1 LKKTKILITG
11 FPHTGTSILKS
22 KFGECSNL
30 YEVPF
35 ETPFVRPEDIHY
47 SGDKENILIKYPML
61 PIDIRA
67 GGIAYTRHPDSR
79 YYEYTII
86 MVIRNPWNV
95 YTGMVKAGS
104 NPLNN
109 LTVDG
114 GSNDYYSKVEEY
126 EVSAELFM
134 QVQNNNF
141 PNIYAIQYEDFFPNN
156 FEKLRELM
164 DKLNLEYTEEIFTN
178 RTKDYI
184 HWPGKEY
191 ANIKNN
197 EDYQSDRYAYRTWQ
211 INQPFQNMNGEV
223 NIPDE
228 LSDILENSPIIK
240 QLGYT
245 DPRKIK

>member
-1 LKKTKILITG
+1 MKKTKILVTG
-11 FPHTGTSILKS
+11 FPHSGTSILKS

-30 YEVPF
+30 HEVPF
-35 ETPFVRPEDIHY
+35 ETAFVRPEDIHY

-61 PIDIRA
+61 PVDIRA

-95 YTGMVKAGS
+95 YTGMIKAGS
-104 NPLNN
+104 NPMNN

-114 GSNDYYSKVEEY
+114 GNSEYHSKVEEY
-126 EVSAELFM
+126 EVAAELFR
-134 QVQNNNF
+134 QARDNNY
-141 PNIYAIQYEDFFPNN
+141 PNIYAIRYEDFFPNN

-164 DKLNLEYTEEIFTN
+164 DKLNLQYTEELFTN

-211 INQPFQNMNGEV
+211 INQPFQNMNSEV

-228 LSDILENSPIIK
+228 LSDILKNSNIV
-240 QLGYT
+240 QELGYS
-245 DPRKIK
+245 DPRITR

>member
-1 LKKTKILITG
+1 LKKTKILVTG
-11 FPHTGTSILKS
+11 FPHSGTSILKS

-30 YEVPF
+30 HEVPF
-35 ETPFVRPEDIHY
+35 ETAFVRPEDIHY

-95 YTGMVKAGS
+95 YTGMIKTGS

-114 GSNDYYSKVEEY
+114 GNSEYHSKVEEY
-126 EVSAELFM
+126 EVAAELFM
-134 QVQNNNF
+134 QARDNNF
-141 PNIYAIQYEDFFPNN
+141 PNIHAIRYEDFFPNN
-156 FEKLRELM
+156 FQKLRELM
-164 DKLNLEYTEEIFTN
+164 DTLNLEYTEEIFTN

-191 ANIKNN
+191 ANIKDG

-211 INQPFQNMNGEV
+211 INQPFQNMNSVV
-223 NIPDE
+223 NIPEE
-228 LSDILENSPIIK
+228 LNKILSESEIIK
-240 QLGYT
+240 KLGYS
-245 DPRKIK
+245 DPRITD

>member
-1 LKKTKILITG
+1 MKKTKILVTG
-11 FPHTGTSILKS
+11 FPHSGTSILKS
-22 KFGECSNL
+22 KLGECSNL
-30 YEVPF
+30 HEVPF
-35 ETPFVRPEDIHY
+35 ETAFVRPEDMHY

-95 YTGMVKAGS
+95 YTGMIKAGS
-104 NPLNN
+104 NPMNN

-114 GSNDYYSKVEEY
+114 GNSEYHSKVEEY
-126 EVSAELFM
+126 EVAAELFR
-134 QVQNNNF
+134 QARDNNY
-141 PNIYAIQYEDFFPNN
+141 PNIYAIRYEDFFPNN

-164 DKLNLEYTEEIFTN
+164 DKLNLQYTEELFTN

-211 INQPFQNMNGEV
+211 INQPFQNMNSEV

-228 LSDILENSPIIK
+228 LSDILKNSNIV
-240 QLGYT
+240 QELGYS
-245 DPRKIK
+245 DPRITD

>member
-1 LKKTKILITG
+1 MKKTKILVTG
-11 FPHTGTSILKS
+11 FPHSGTSILKS

-30 YEVPF
+30 HEVPF
-35 ETPFVRPEDIHY
+35 ETAFVRPEDIHY

-95 YTGMVKAGS
+95 YTGMIKTGS

-114 GSNDYYSKVEEY
+114 GNSEYHSKVEEY
-126 EVSAELFM
+126 EVAAELFM
-134 QVQNNNF
+134 QARDNNF
-141 PNIYAIQYEDFFPNN
+141 PNIHAIRYEDFFPNN
-156 FEKLRELM
+156 FQKLRELM
-164 DKLNLEYTEEIFTN
+164 DTLNLEYTEEIFTN

-191 ANIKNN
+191 ANIKDG

-211 INQPFQNMNGEV
+211 INQPFQNMNSVV
-223 NIPDE
+223 NIPEE
-228 LSDILENSPIIK
+228 LNKILSESEIIK
-240 QLGYT
+240 KLGYS
-245 DPRKIK
+245 DPRITD

>member
-1 LKKTKILITG
+1 LKKTKILVTG
-11 FPHTGTSILKS
+11 FPHSGTSILKS
-22 KFGECSNL
+22 KLGECSNL
-30 YEVPF
+30 HEVPF
-35 ETPFVRPEDIHY
+35 ETAFVRPEDMHY

-95 YTGMVKAGS
+95 YTGMIKAGS
-104 NPLNN
+104 NPMNN

-114 GSNDYYSKVEEY
+114 GNSEYHSKVEEY
-126 EVSAELFM
+126 EVAAELFR
-134 QVQNNNF
+134 QARDNNY
-141 PNIYAIQYEDFFPNN
+141 PNIYAIRYEDFFPNN

-164 DKLNLEYTEEIFTN
+164 DKLNLQYTEELFTN

-211 INQPFQNMNGEV
+211 INQPFQNMNSEV

-228 LSDILENSPIIK
+228 LSDILKNSNII
-240 QLGYT
+240 QEFGYS
-245 DPRKIK
+245 DPRTIG

>member
-1 LKKTKILITG
+1 MKKTKILVTG
-11 FPHTGTSILKS
+11 FPHSGTSILKS

-30 YEVPF
+30 HEVPF
-35 ETPFVRPEDIHY
+35 ETAFVRPEDIHY

-61 PIDIRA
+61 PVDIRA

-95 YTGMVKAGS
+95 YTGMIKAGS
-104 NPLNN
+104 NPMNN

-114 GSNDYYSKVEEY
+114 GNSEYHSKLEEY
-126 EVSAELFM
+126 EVAAELFR
-134 QVQNNNF
+134 QARDNNY
-141 PNIYAIQYEDFFPNN
+141 PNIYAIRYEDFFPNN

-164 DKLNLEYTEEIFTN
+164 DKLNLQYTEELFTN

-211 INQPFQNMNGEV
+211 INQPFQNMNSEV

-228 LSDILENSPIIK
+228 LSDILKNSNIV
-240 QLGYT
+240 QELGYS
-245 DPRKIK
+245 DPRISG

>member
-1 LKKTKILITG
+1 MKKTKILVTG
-11 FPHTGTSILKS
+11 FPHSGTSILKS
-22 KFGECSNL
+22 KLGECSNL
-30 YEVPF
+30 HEVPF
-35 ETPFVRPEDIHY
+35 ETAFVRPEDMHY

-95 YTGMVKAGS
+95 YTGIIKAGS
-104 NPLNN
+104 NPMNN

-114 GSNDYYSKVEEY
+114 GNSEYHSKVEEY
-126 EVSAELFM
+126 EVAAELFR
-134 QVQNNNF
+134 QARDNNY
-141 PNIYAIQYEDFFPNN
+141 PNIYAIRYEDFFPNN

-164 DKLNLEYTEEIFTN
+164 DKLNLQYTEELFTN

-211 INQPFQNMNGEV
+211 INQPFQNMNSEV

-228 LSDILENSPIIK
+228 LSDILKNSNIV
-240 QLGYT
+240 QELGYS
-245 DPRKIK
+245 DPRITR

>member
-1 LKKTKILITG
+1 LKKTKILVTG
-11 FPHTGTSILKS
+11 FPHSGTSILKS

-30 YEVPF
+30 HEVPF
-35 ETPFVRPEDIHY
+35 ETAFVRPEDIHY

-95 YTGMVKAGS
+95 YTGMIKAGS

-114 GSNDYYSKVEEY
+114 GNSEYHSKVEEY
-126 EVSAELFM
+126 EVAAELFM
-134 QVQNNNF
+134 QARDNNF
-141 PNIYAIQYEDFFPNN
+141 PNIHAIRYEDFFPNN
-156 FEKLRELM
+156 FQKLRELM
-164 DKLNLEYTEEIFTN
+164 DTLNLEYTEEIFTN

-191 ANIKNN
+191 ANIKDG

-211 INQPFQNMNGEV
+211 INQPFQNMNSVV
-223 NIPDE
+223 NIPEE
-228 LSDILENSPIIK
+228 LNKILSESEIIK
-240 QLGYT
+240 KLGYS
-245 DPRKIK
+245 DPRITD

>member
-1 LKKTKILITG
+1 LKKTKILVTG
-11 FPHTGTSILKS
+11 FPHSGTSILKS
-22 KFGECSNL
+22 KLGECSNL
-30 YEVPF
+30 HEVPF
-35 ETPFVRPEDIHY
+35 ETAFVRPEDMHY

-95 YTGMVKAGS
+95 YTGMIKAGS
-104 NPLNN
+104 NPMNN

-114 GSNDYYSKVEEY
+114 GNSEYHSKVEEY
-126 EVSAELFM
+126 EVAAELFR
-134 QVQNNNF
+134 QARDNNY
-141 PNIYAIQYEDFFPNN
+141 PNIYAIRYEDFFPNN

-164 DKLNLEYTEEIFTN
+164 DKLNLQYTEELFTN

-211 INQPFQNMNGEV
+211 INQPFQNMNSEV

-228 LSDILENSPIIK
+228 LSDILKNSNIV
-240 QLGYT
+240 QELGYS
-245 DPRKIK
+245 DPRITG

>member
-1 LKKTKILITG
+1 LKKTKILVTG
-11 FPHTGTSILKS
+11 FPHSGTSILKS
-22 KFGECSNL
+22 KLGECSNL
-30 YEVPF
+30 HEVPF
-35 ETPFVRPEDIHY
+35 ETAFVRPEDIHY

-61 PIDIRA
+61 PVDIRA

-95 YTGMVKAGS
+95 YTGMIKAGS
-104 NPLNN
+104 NPMNN

-114 GSNDYYSKVEEY
+114 GNSEYHSKVEEY
-126 EVSAELFM
+126 EVAAELFR
-134 QVQNNNF
+134 QARDNNY
-141 PNIYAIQYEDFFPNN
+141 PNIYAIRYEDFFPNN

-164 DKLNLEYTEEIFTN
+164 DKLNLQYTEELFTN

-211 INQPFQNMNGEV
+211 INQPFQNMNSEV

-228 LSDILENSPIIK
+228 LSDILKNSNIV
-240 QLGYT
+240 QELGYS
-245 DPRKIK
+245 DPRITR

>member
-1 LKKTKILITG
+1 MKKTKILVTG
-11 FPHTGTSILKS
+11 FPHSGTSILKS
-22 KFGECSNL
+22 KLGECSNL
-30 YEVPF
+30 HEVPF
-35 ETPFVRPEDIHY
+35 ETAFVRPEDMHY

-95 YTGMVKAGS
+95 YTGMIKAGS
-104 NPLNN
+104 NPMNN

-114 GSNDYYSKVEEY
+114 GNSEYHSKVEEY
-126 EVSAELFM
+126 EVAAELFR
-134 QVQNNNF
+134 QARDNNY
-141 PNIYAIQYEDFFPNN
+141 PNIYAIRYEDFFPNN

-164 DKLNLEYTEEIFTN
+164 DKLNLQYTEELFTN

-211 INQPFQNMNGEV
+211 INQPFQNMNSEV

-228 LSDILENSPIIK
+228 LSDILKNSNIV
-240 QLGYT
+240 QELGYS
-245 DPRKIK
+245 DPRITG

>member
-1 LKKTKILITG
+1 LKKTKILVTG

-22 KFGECSNL
+22 KLGECYNL

-47 SGDKENILIKYPML
+47 SGDKQNVLIKYPML
-61 PIDIRA
+61 PVDIRA

-95 YTGMVKAGS
+95 YSGIIKAGS
-104 NPLNN
+104 NPLNS
-109 LTVDG
+109 LSVDG
-114 GSNDYYSKVEEY
+114 GNSEYHAKIEEY
-126 EVSAELFM
+126 LVAAELFR
-134 QVQNNNF
+134 QVRDNNYS
-141 PNIYAIQYEDFFPNN
+141 NIYAIRYEDFFPNN

-164 DKLNLEYTEEIFTN
+164 DTLELDYTEEIFTN

-184 HWPGKEY
+184 HWPNRHY
-191 ANIKNN
+191 ANIK
-197 EDYQSDRYAYRTWQ
+197 DDKTYKSDRYAYRTWQ

-223 NIPDE
+223 DIPEE
-228 LSDILENSPIIK
+228 LNKILTESDIIK
-240 QLGYT
+240 ELGYS
-245 DPRKIK
+245 DPRN

>member
-1 LKKTKILITG
+1 LKKTKILVTG

-22 KFGECSNL
+22 KLGECSNL

-109 LTVDG
+109 LKVDS

-126 EVSAELFM
+126 EVSAELFR
-134 QVQNNNF
+134 QARGNNF
-141 PNIYAIQYEDFFPNN
+141 PNIHAIRYEDFFPNN

-191 ANIKNN
+191 ANIKDG
-197 EDYQSDRYAYRTWQ
+197 EDYKSDRYAYRTWQ
-211 INQPFQNMNGEV
+211 INQPFQNMNGHID
-223 NIPDE
+223 IPEE
-228 LSDILENSPIIK
+228 LSERLENSEIIK
-240 QLGYT
+240 KLGYT

>member
-1 LKKTKILITG
+1 LKKTKILVTG
-11 FPHTGTSILKS
+11 FPHSGTSILKS
-22 KFGECSNL
+22 KLGECSNL
-30 YEVPF
+30 HEVPF
-35 ETPFVRPEDIHY
+35 ETAFVRPEDMHY

-95 YTGMVKAGS
+95 YTGMIKAGS
-104 NPLNN
+104 NPMNN

-114 GSNDYYSKVEEY
+114 GNSEYHSKVEEY
-126 EVSAELFM
+126 EVAAELFR
-134 QVQNNNF
+134 QARDNNY
-141 PNIYAIQYEDFFPNN
+141 PNIYAIRYEDFFPNN

-164 DKLNLEYTEEIFTN
+164 DKLNLQYTEELFTN

-211 INQPFQNMNGEV
+211 INQPFQNMNSEV

-228 LSDILENSPIIK
+228 LSDILKNSNIV
-240 QLGYT
+240 QELGYS
-245 DPRKIK
+245 DPRITR

>member
-1 LKKTKILITG
+1 LKKTKILVTG
-11 FPHTGTSILKS
+11 FPHSGTSILKS

-30 YEVPF
+30 HEVPF
-35 ETPFVRPEDIHY
+35 ETAFVRPEDIHY

-114 GSNDYYSKVEEY
+114 GNSEYHSKVEEY
-126 EVSAELFM
+126 EVAAELFM
-134 QVQNNNF
+134 QARDNNF
-141 PNIYAIQYEDFFPNN
+141 PNIHAIRYEDFFPNN
-156 FEKLRELM
+156 FQKLRELM
-164 DKLNLEYTEEIFTN
+164 DTLNLEYTEEIFTN

-191 ANIKNN
+191 ANIKDG

-211 INQPFQNMNGEV
+211 INQPFQNMNSVV
-223 NIPDE
+223 NIPEE
-228 LSDILENSPIIK
+228 LNKILSESEIIK
-240 QLGYT
+240 KLGYS
-245 DPRKIK
+245 DPRITD

>member
-1 LKKTKILITG
+1 LKKTKILVTG

-22 KFGECSNL
+22 KLGECSNL

-47 SGDKENILIKYPML
+47 SGDRENILIKYPML
-61 PIDIRA
+61 PVDIRA

-109 LTVDG
+109 LKVDS

-134 QVQNNNF
+134 QAQNNNF
-141 PNIYAIQYEDFFPNN
+141 SNIYAIRYEDFFPNN

-164 DKLNLEYTEEIFTN
+164 DKLNLQYTEEIFTN

-191 ANIKNN
+191 SNIKDN

-211 INQPFQNMNGEV
+211 INQPFQNMNGDV
-223 NIPDE
+223 NISDE

-245 DPRKIK
+245 DPRK

>member
-1 LKKTKILITG
+1 MKKTKILVTG
-11 FPHTGTSILKS
+11 FPHSGTSILKS
-22 KFGECSNL
+22 KLGECSNL
-30 YEVPF
+30 HEVPF
-35 ETPFVRPEDIHY
+35 ETAFVRPEDMHY

-95 YTGMVKAGS
+95 YTGMIKAGS
-104 NPLNN
+104 NPMNN

-114 GSNDYYSKVEEY
+114 GNSEYHSKVEEY
-126 EVSAELFM
+126 EVAAELFR
-134 QVQNNNF
+134 QARDNNY
-141 PNIYAIQYEDFFPNN
+141 PNIYAIRYEDFFPNN

-164 DKLNLEYTEEIFTN
+164 DKLNLQYTEELFTN

-211 INQPFQNMNGEV
+211 INQPFQNMNSEV

-228 LSDILENSPIIK
+228 LSDILKNSNIV
-240 QLGYT
+240 QELGYS
-245 DPRKIK
+245 DPRITS

>member
-1 LKKTKILITG
+1 MKKTKILVTG
-11 FPHTGTSILKS
+11 FPHSGTSILKS
-22 KFGECSNL
+22 KLGECSNL
-30 YEVPF
+30 HEVPF
-35 ETPFVRPEDIHY
+35 ETAFVRPEDMHY

-95 YTGMVKAGS
+95 YTGMIKAGS
-104 NPLNN
+104 NPMNN

-114 GSNDYYSKVEEY
+114 GNSEYHSKVEEY
-126 EVSAELFM
+126 EVAAELFR
-134 QVQNNNF
+134 QARDNNY
-141 PNIYAIQYEDFFPNN
+141 PNIYAIRYEDFFPNN

-164 DKLNLEYTEEIFTN
+164 DKLNLQYTEELFTN

-191 ANIKNN
+191 ANIKDG

-211 INQPFQNMNGEV
+211 INQPFQNMNSVV
-223 NIPDE
+223 NIPEE
-228 LSDILENSPIIK
+228 LNKILSESEIIK
-240 QLGYT
+240 KLGYS
-245 DPRKIK
+245 DPRITD

>member
-1 LKKTKILITG
+1 LKKTKILVTG
-11 FPHTGTSILKS
+11 FPHSGTSILKS

-30 YEVPF
+30 HEVPF
-35 ETPFVRPEDIHY
+35 ETAFVRPEDVHY

-61 PIDIRA
+61 PVDIRA

-95 YTGMVKAGS
+95 YTGMIKAGS
-104 NPLNN
+104 NPMNN
-109 LTVDG
+109 LTMDG
-114 GSNDYYSKVEEY
+114 GNSEYHSKVEEY
-126 EVSAELFM
+126 EVAAELFR
-134 QVQNNNF
+134 QARDNNH
-141 PNIYAIQYEDFFPNN
+141 PNIYAIRYEDFFPNN

-164 DKLNLEYTEEIFTN
+164 DKLNLQYTEELFTN

-191 ANIKNN
+191 ADIKNN

-211 INQPFQNMNGEV
+211 INQPFQNMNSEV
-223 NIPDE
+223 TIPDE
-228 LSDILENSPIIK
+228 LSDILKNSNIV
-240 QLGYT
+240 QELGYS
-245 DPRKIK
+245 DPRITG

>member
-1 LKKTKILITG
+1 MKKTKILVTG
-11 FPHTGTSILKS
+11 FPHSGTSILKS

-30 YEVPF
+30 HEVPF
-35 ETPFVRPEDIHY
+35 ETAFVRPEDIHY

-95 YTGMVKAGS
+95 YTGMIKAGS

-114 GSNDYYSKVEEY
+114 GNSEYHSKVEEY
-126 EVSAELFM
+126 EVAAELFM
-134 QVQNNNF
+134 QARDNNF
-141 PNIYAIQYEDFFPNN
+141 PNIHAIRYEDFFPNN
-156 FEKLRELM
+156 FQKLRELM
-164 DKLNLEYTEEIFTN
+164 DTLNLEYTEEIFTN

-191 ANIKNN
+191 ANIKDG

-211 INQPFQNMNGEV
+211 INQPFQNMNSVV
-223 NIPDE
+223 NIPEE
-228 LSDILENSPIIK
+228 LNKILSESEIIK
-240 QLGYT
+240 KLGYS
-245 DPRKIK
+245 DPRITD

>member
-1 LKKTKILITG
+1 
-11 FPHTGTSILKS
+11 
-22 KFGECSNL
+22 
-30 YEVPF
+30 VPF

-47 SGDKENILIKYPML
+47 SGDRENILIKYPML
-61 PIDIRA
+61 PVDIRA

-95 YTGMVKAGS
+95 YTGMIKAGS
-104 NPLNN
+104 NPMNN

-114 GSNDYYSKVEEY
+114 GNSEYHSKVEEY
-126 EVSAELFM
+126 EVAAELFR
-134 QVQNNNF
+134 QARDNNY
-141 PNIYAIQYEDFFPNN
+141 PNIYAIRYEDFFPNN

-164 DKLNLEYTEEIFTN
+164 DKLNLQYTEELFTN

-211 INQPFQNMNGEV
+211 INQPFQNMNSEV

-228 LSDILENSPIIK
+228 LSDILKNSNIV
-240 QLGYT
+240 QELGYS
-245 DPRKIK
+245 DPRITR

>member
-1 LKKTKILITG
+1 LKKTKILVTG
-11 FPHTGTSILKS
+11 FPHSGTSILKS
-22 KFGECSNL
+22 KLGECSNL
-30 YEVPF
+30 HEVPF
-35 ETPFVRPEDIHY
+35 ETAFVRPEDMHY

-95 YTGMVKAGS
+95 YTGMIKAGS
-104 NPLNN
+104 NPMNN

-114 GSNDYYSKVEEY
+114 GNSEYHSKVEEY
-126 EVSAELFM
+126 EVAAELFR
-134 QVQNNNF
+134 QARDNNY
-141 PNIYAIQYEDFFPNN
+141 PNIYAIRYEDFFPNN

-164 DKLNLEYTEEIFTN
+164 DKLNLQYTEELFTN

-211 INQPFQNMNGEV
+211 INQPFQNMNSEV

-228 LSDILENSPIIK
+228 LSDILKNSNIV
-240 QLGYT
+240 QELGYS
-245 DPRKIK
+245 DPRITS